1 MPAPTSARSH
11 GVVNPLRRVASA
23 ALALGVLMTMTA
35 CGDSNDRASA
45 ERSQASRHTPTTLA
59 PRAFA
64 DAVRA
69 RDLDALTATFADD
82 IQLFSPVLAEPFVGR
97 ARVSRLFGVL
107 VTTFQAI
114 HITHEFT
121 ADRRFALSF
130 RTRVGTEPIQ
140 IVDLLDFDE
149 TGHIKTFT
157 VMARPLAG
165 LQALAA
171 AVSPHLAEIG

>member
-1 MPAPTSARSH
+1 MPVPTSAPSH
-11 GVVNPLRRVASA
+11 GVVNALRRVVSA
-23 ALALGVLMTMTA
+23 ALALGVVMMIA
-35 CGDSNDRASA
+35 SCGDSTDRASA
-45 ERSQASRHTPTTLA
+45 ERSQASRATPTTLA

-82 IQLFSPVLAEPFVGR
+82 IQLYSPVLAGPFVGR

-130 RTRVGTEPIQ
+130 RTRVGSEPIQ

-157 VMARPLAG
+157 VTARPLAG
-165 LQALAA
+165 VQALAA